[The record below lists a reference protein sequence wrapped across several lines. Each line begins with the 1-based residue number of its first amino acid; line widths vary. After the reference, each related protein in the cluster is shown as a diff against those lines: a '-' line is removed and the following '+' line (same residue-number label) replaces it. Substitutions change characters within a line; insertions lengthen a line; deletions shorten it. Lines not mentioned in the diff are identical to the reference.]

1 MKGERRVKEEGEGRV
16 RENVRNKR
24 TRKDKGRKI
33 GRLLLR

>member
-1 MKGERRVKEEGEGRV
+1 MKGERRVKEEGERTV

-24 TRKDKGRKI
+24 SRKDKGRKS